1 MLLRSHT
8 ATRVCS
14 WAAGQLSCTKHR
26 TLLLPTAPS
35 AGFHNASLYPALR
48 PAVPPLVA
56 LLRDEEDRTRAN
68 AAGALGN
75 LVRNSG
81 MLCRDIREAGA
92 LEVRACVRAQA
103 TVGGG
108 GAVGAVGR
116 HRYSCCWRCWQRW
129 WQ

>member
-1 MLLRSHT
+1 M
-8 ATRVCS
+8 CS
-14 WAAGQLSCTKHR
+14 RAAGQLSCTKHR

-92 LEVRACVRAQA
+92 LEVRASVHDGGSGAGAAQELLLPA
-103 TVGGG
+103 LLAAPVVQTVMWVFLP
-108 GAVGAVGR
+108 AST
-116 HRYSCCWRCWQRW
+116 H
-129 WQ
+129 

>member
-1 MLLRSHT
+1 MLL
-8 ATRVCS
+8 
-14 WAAGQLSCTKHR
+14 L
-26 TLLLPTAPS
+26 LLLPTVPP

-81 MLCRDIREAGA
+81 MLCGDIREAGA
-92 LEVRACVRAQA
+92 LEVRACVRGA
-103 TVGGG
+103 TVGAAGQWGRGG
-108 GAVGAVGR
+108 TGAAAASGSAGGPGGSDVGSRGAAFPA
-116 HRYSCCWRCWQRW
+116 SA
-129 WQ
+129 